1 MIIRYGN
8 NEHGAIDADF
18 IVHIEKPN
26 KCTLIHDKF
35 GKVHAW
41 ESTQFE
47 HEYIMRKWIDF
58 KNNNTSNESKENQ
71 YQYPMWFENIQDP
84 TVLVK
89 FTGLNTGVLLRC
101 RSDFYNADKI
111 DIECSDWTSH
121 TVYKVWKQVDE
132 PNLTDKEEK

>member
-1 MIIRYGN
+1 MKNRSIEYMI
-8 NEHGAIDADF
+8 D
-18 IVHIEKPN
+18 
-26 KCTLIHDKF
+26 
-35 GKVHAW
+35 
-41 ESTQFE
+41 
-47 HEYIMRKWIDF
+47 IMNHF
-58 KNNNTSNESKENQ
+58 KNGGEVEDKAKNVLIDKWTTNKDPDWNWEVFDYRKKE
-71 YQYPMWFENIQDP
+71 YKYPIWFENIQDP

>member
-1 MIIRYGN
+1 MKNRSIEYMIDTMN
-8 NEHGAIDADF
+8 H
-18 IVHIEKPN
+18 
-26 KCTLIHDKF
+26 
-35 GKVHAW
+35 
-41 ESTQFE
+41 
-47 HEYIMRKWIDF
+47 F
-58 KNNNTSNESKENQ
+58 KNGGEVEDKAKNVLIDKWTTNKDPDWNWEVFDYRKKE
-71 YQYPMWFENIQDP
+71 YKYPIWFENIQDP